1 MVGSVKKPWKEPASD
16 DEMVKVNRKLSSCR
30 ASRGSVDIGD
40 LQTPQFGG
48 SGTEEKR
55 GVRGAR
61 SVD

>member
-1 MVGSVKKPWKEPASD
+1 MVGSMKMPWREPESD
-16 DEMVKVNRKLSSCR
+16 DEMAKVNRKLSSCG
-30 ASRGSVDIGD
+30 ASRGSGDIGD